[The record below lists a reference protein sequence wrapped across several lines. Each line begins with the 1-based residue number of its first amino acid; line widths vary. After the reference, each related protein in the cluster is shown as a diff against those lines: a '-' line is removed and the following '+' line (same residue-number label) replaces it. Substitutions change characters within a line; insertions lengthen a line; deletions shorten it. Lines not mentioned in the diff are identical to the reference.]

1 MTEYISRREGIL
13 LVDIEDGNP
22 QGDPDADNR
31 PRTDPETSHGVI
43 TASGIKR
50 KIRDRLALAG
60 HPLYIA
66 RGACLERQNLAAA
79 ASVGCAPIFED
90 DDEESESNSE
100 GEEDHAEEA
109 ESKPARRT
117 AGKGRGK
124 SGKKIKPT
132 PETSRQVFDAL
143 AEKFID
149 FRLFG
154 GTVPRLIGTGR
165 GPIQFTMGK
174 SVDPVTPI
182 RASITRVAV
191 ATEKEAIAQND
202 ANRGMGGLWYIPYGL
217 YRFHW
222 FISPSDAQRTKMTEA
237 DYDLF
242 VKSVLT
248 MFDDD
253 RSSVRASTAVRLF
266 YEFRHNESHKGDLA
280 GMRLLERVR
289 VLRKD
294 PTRPARHFSDYA
306 VEIHPSILHCADL
319 ELRKIV
325 DVENLWDSERAA
337 E

>member
-13 LVDIEDGNP
+13 LVDIENGNP

-31 PRTDPETSHGVI
+31 PRTDPETSHGLI

-50 KIRDRLALAG
+50 KIRDRLALSG
-60 HPLYIA
+60 LPLYIA

-79 ASVGCAPIFED
+79 SEVGCAAIFED
-90 DDEESESNSE
+90 DDEEPE
-100 GEEDHAEEA
+100 GAEGEDHAEET

-117 AGKGRGK
+117 DKGRNKG
-124 SGKKIKPT
+124 GKKIKPT

-149 FRLFG
+149 FRFFG

-174 SVDPVTPI
+174 SIDPVTPV
-182 RASITRVAV
+182 RMAITRVAV

-222 FISPSDAQRTKMTEA
+222 FVSPSDAQRTKMTEA

-253 RSSVRASTAVRLF
+253 RSSVRTGTAVRLF
-266 YEFRHNESHKGDLA
+266 YEFRHDESQKGNLA

-289 VLRKD
+289 VRRKD
-294 PTRPARHFSDYA
+294 MTRPARSFADYA
-306 VEIHPSILHCADL
+306 VEIHPSVLASGDL

-325 DVENLWDSERAA
+325 DVETADDDIEKAA